1 VASGSAAAAMPALSA
16 KRRDLGGVAVGS
28 VIRFLLHFLFS
39 AAPEARCIFRLSV
52 TRNKMD

>member
-1 VASGSAAAAMPALSA
+1 MPAFNA

-28 VIRFLLHFLFS
+28 VIRFLLHFYFQSRLKCGAFYD
-39 AAPEARCIFRLSV
+39 LSV

>member
-1 VASGSAAAAMPALSA
+1 MPALSA